1 MEDALTGIANRRRP
15 DQAMRDDLPAA
26 GAAQPDSLALLDIDH
41 FKRINDNFSHQM
53 GDEVLR
59 RLGAI
64 LARSCR
70 REDLAARYGGEE
82 FVLILR
88 GLDPEAAQR
97 ACERVRAAVA
107 TADWADLQPGL
118 RVTVSIGLAHHD
130 KASAEQAP
138 QALLA
143 LVDSRLYAAK
153 RCRRSR
159 VVDQGPSPATA
170 APHCA
175 ALTPD
180 NVLPGMLKKLG
191 GCVTGLPGLATGW

>member
-1 MEDALTGIANRRRP
+1 
-15 DQAMRDDLPAA
+15 
-26 GAAQPDSLALLDIDH
+26 
-41 FKRINDNFSHQM
+41 M

-70 REDLAARYGGEE
+70 REDLAARDGGEE

-107 TADWADLQPGL
+107 ATVWADLQPGL
-118 RVTVSIGLAHHD
+118 RVAVSIGLAHHD
-130 KASAEQAP
+130 EASAEPAP

-143 LVDSRLYAAK
+143 LAHSRLYAAK
-153 RCRRSR
+153 RGRRNR
-159 VVDQGPSPATA
+159 VVDQGPSPAAA
-170 APHCA
+170 APHRTDA

-191 GCVTGLPGLATGW
+191 GRVTGLPGLATGR